1 MVSNRGIFIVA
12 AVITVMLFISI
23 YSLNLF
29 LNSQR
34 EQAVLDRME
43 EILDNY
49 QEIQTL
55 ALMSDVFGQEMTC
68 LSLESSL
75 IHMDKTLWDTGLKID
90 KYREATE
97 KFFTDPFYLN
107 QKKKF
112 NRNEIVYYS
121 MLRNMKQGCEF
132 NQTTILYFYKKKED
146 CADCDAQAF
155 VLSDLNKQIDPE
167 VAIFSFD
174 SDLELPSVNTLET
187 FYNISD
193 YPCIVIEDNT
203 YCGLHNKNDLI
214 DIICE
219 HKNISLCGKS

>member
-1 MVSNRGIFIVA
+1 MVSNRGIFILA
-12 AVITVMLFISI
+12 AVITLMLFISI

-29 LNSQR
+29 LSSQR
-34 EQAVLDRME
+34 EQAILDRME
-43 EILDNY
+43 DIIDSY

-97 KFFTDPFYLN
+97 KFITDPFYLS

-112 NRNEIVYYS
+112 NRNEVVYYS
-121 MLRNMKQGCEF
+121 MLQNMKQWCEF

-155 VLSDLNKQIDPE
+155 VLTDLNKQIDPE

-174 SDLELPSVNTLET
+174 SDLDLPSVNTLET
-187 FYNISD
+187 FYNISN
-193 YPCIVIEDNT
+193 YPCIVIEGNT

-214 DIICE
+214 DTICE